1 MKVKLI
7 LFVIGFFMIALSAGF
22 FEQPVSPP
30 SKNYDLT
37 IMKMGNV
44 WKVVQSDNHKNTE
57 VKVKRNETITWTVE
71 GSNAYL
77 QFPQELF
84 NPVGKEDSLSNG
96 YTKFLKNGKKLKL
109 KVKDSAV
116 PGTYEYAV
124 FVTADGVFARGD
136 SPPKIIIR

>member
-1 MKVKLI
+1 MKVKLT
-7 LFVIGFFMIALSAGF
+7 LFVIGFFLIALSAGF

-30 SKNYDLT
+30 SKTYNLT
-37 IMKMGNV
+37 IMKIGDV
-44 WKVVQSDNHKNTE
+44 WKVVHSDDHKKT
-57 VKVKRNETITWTVE
+57 KVEAKKNETITWTVE
-71 GSNAYL
+71 GSNANL
-77 QFPQELF
+77 QFPEKLF
-84 NPVGKEDSLSNG
+84 DPVGKEDSLSSG

-136 SPPKIIIR
+136 SPPKIVIR